1 MAFTVRTNE
10 DFDISMEFSFN
21 TVLRAMSPTNVGSA
35 SNTKDESEPL
45 SEGELAALEAA
56 SRIDS
61 GKQSRKKKGG
71 NKQKVKG
78 VRGGQS
84 SRDLDGSGMK
94 QLQDILTEY
103 EVTDEIIEDENCF
116 CTGEYKKF
124 YLYVCECI
132 HPCMLLNV
140 HIHVC
145 SAITLKN

>member
-1 MAFTVRTNE
+1 
-10 DFDISMEFSFN
+10 MEFSFN
-21 TVLRAMSPTNVGSA
+21 TVLRAMSPTNAGST
-35 SNTKDESEPL
+35 SNTKDDTDPL

-56 SRIDS
+56 SS

-78 VRGGQS
+78 IRGGQS

-116 CTGEYKKF
+116 CTGKYKS
-124 YLYVCECI
+124 LYRIDSISLVVI
-132 HPCMLLNV
+132 
-140 HIHVC
+140 I
-145 SAITLKN
+145 